1 MGDDSFKSQTAVIEF
16 ECEFKSANNFKIDE
30 TLAVRF
36 FNIFKN
42 VPELRYFI
50 SIVLLLEN
58 YLFNSFLFVKICC
71 DTL

>member
-1 MGDDSFKSQTAVIEF
+1 MVEF
-16 ECEFKSANNFKIDE
+16 ECELSANNFKIDE

-36 FNIFKN
+36 FNIFKT
-42 VPELRYFI
+42 VTELHYFI

-71 DTL
+71 ETL